1 MSLETLLQQHQ
12 FHDILPTELLQGKAY
27 TFDLANLDI
36 DYQDIDALMAYT
48 KKCLTGYD
56 IGISRYAEQR
66 GMQLERNIH
75 LGLDLSVPP
84 GTKVFAPMDSIVHSF
99 ADNDKPGDYGP
110 SIILQHEL
118 EGETFHTLY
127 GHLSRESLTDLKKG
141 QTINADQAF
150 AAVGDLHENGQWPP
164 HLHFQIIQDM
174 QADEGDYPGMCS
186 VADAKRYLANCP
198 DPNLIIK
205 LN

>member
-1 MSLETLLQQHQ
+1 MSLATILQQHQ
-12 FHDILPTELLQGKAY
+12 FEDVLPTELLQGKAY

-48 KKCLTGYD
+48 KKCLKGYD
-56 IGISRYAEQR
+56 IGISRYGEQR

-75 LGLDLSVPP
+75 LGLDLSVPS

-110 SIILQHEL
+110 TIILQHKL

-127 GHLSRESLTDLKKG
+127 GHLSRESLTDLKNG
-141 QTINADQAF
+141 QTITAGQAF
-150 AAVGDLHENGQWPP
+150 AVVGDVHENGQWPP

-174 QADEGDYPGMCS
+174 CGYEGDYPGMCS
-186 VADAKRYLANCP
+186 VTDSAAFMLNCP
-198 DPNLIIK
+198 DPRILIEI
-205 LN
+205 